1 MKYLVMECHLS
12 YAILLDE
19 EGRFL
24 PAANL
29 NYQIGDVIY
38 DPVLMKQEIKKRPA
52 FLKKALPLAV
62 ALATCFAVFIG
73 YNYYD
78 QNFILFAKV
87 YLSINPD
94 VELDINKNGRVIEV
108 IGLDEDGKKLVEG
121 YDPQNQDQIAVVDEL
136 LQRAKDMGYI
146 SDGITITFAI
156 DAPDE
161 TTFHDYGVAL
171 RNEVDKLLEEE
182 VDVKIYDYH
191 NMPQK
196 EPSQTPSQE
205 DTSDDDAGTNE
216 EKATDYTPPSPA
228 QEVPQNNP
236 QPDPKPITEPAKPSS
251 ETPAP
256 PSTDLPYQDNSN
268 YDPASNYEAQSS
280 YDPASNYNDSSYDD

>member
-52 FLKKALPLAV
+52 FLKKALPLAA

-121 YDPQNQDQIAVVDEL
+121 YDPSNQEQIAVVDEL

-205 DTSDDDAGTNE
+205 DVANDDDGMRE

-236 QPDPKPITEPAKPSS
+236 QPDPKPITEPDKPSS
-251 ETPAP
+251 ETPAL
-256 PSTDLPYQDNSN
+256 PSTDSPYQDNSN
-268 YDPASNYEAQSS
+268 YDPASNY
-280 YDPASNYNDSSYDD
+280 NDSSYDD

>member
-1 MKYLVMECHLS
+1 MDYHNSREGIREV
-12 YAILLDE
+12 LLDE

-52 FLKKALPLAV
+52 FLKKALPLAA

-121 YDPQNQDQIAVVDEL
+121 YDPSNQEQIAVVDEL

-146 SDGITITFAI
+146 SDGITVTFAI

-205 DTSDDDAGTNE
+205 DVANDDDGMRE

-236 QPDPKPITEPAKPSS
+236 QPDPKPITEPAKPSG

-256 PSTDLPYQDNSN
+256 PSTDSPYQDNSN
-268 YDPASNYEAQSS
+268 YDPASNY
-280 YDPASNYNDSSYDD
+280 NDSSYDD

>member
-52 FLKKALPLAV
+52 FLKKALPLAA

-121 YDPQNQDQIAVVDEL
+121 YDPSNKEQIAVVDEL

-205 DTSDDDAGTNE
+205 DVANDDDGMRE

-236 QPDPKPITEPAKPSS
+236 QPDPKPITEPEKPSS
-251 ETPAP
+251 ETPVL
-256 PSTDLPYQDNSN
+256 PSTDSPYQDNSN
-268 YDPASNYEAQSS
+268 YDPASNY
-280 YDPASNYNDSSYDD
+280 NDSSYDD